1 MNPLLDAIV
10 RDLATGAPASA
21 LPGAPVVPHTP
32 ARSAV
37 LRRRIGVALHGLA
50 RRIETRGADRVE
62 AVRCGA
68 A

>member
-10 RDLATGAPASA
+10 RDLATGVPASA

-32 ARSAV
+32 TRTAI
-37 LRRRIGVALHGLA
+37 LRHRTGSALHAVA
-50 RRIETRGADRVE
+50 RRIEPRDGDRLR
-62 AVRCGA
+62 AVRRA